1 MGELTWATATKNSRH
16 FMDGKIFNSDGRYVA
31 DLQANGIY
39 DRAGKRLYV
48 LKGEKIYRPSGELVG
63 HLSINE
69 ARRLGKSADRLFPTV
84 SEAVHLDHHPAGS
97 DHG

>member
-1 MGELTWATATKNSRH
+1 
-16 FMDGKIFNSDGRYVA
+16 MDGKIFNSDGRYVA
-31 DLQANGIY
+31 DLRAHQIY

-48 LKGEKIYRPSGELVG
+48 VRGEKIYKPSGELVG